1 MINERKL
8 LVLLLFSIILIS
20 SVSAISAADSNVTDV
35 QTADSEETELEQ
47 SDSNQ
52 DEIQQTDA
60 SDENIAA
67 GNPKSFSELNRT
79 INGNADSVIV
89 LDDDYSY
96 NGDTDSAFL
105 MGIIIGRAV
114 TIDGNGHTIDGCSN
128 SAKGFKTY
136 NFEVLFKNIT
146 FVNLGKL
153 VNDYNYNGGAIN
165 TNNAATMAQNCEF
178 IGCQGFGG
186 GAVYQATVENC
197 TFKNCKAY
205 NSNTYGGAAIYTF
218 STVSNC
224 YFENNGQTTYGY
236 GTLSRGTAINCTFKN
251 NNAGAGGAIYM
262 GNAYNCTFIGNIA
275 QSGGAMYWG
284 TAVNCTFIANKAKG
298 SGGAMYGERQ
308 SSGSARSFA
317 IGCHFEN
324 NTAVSSSGA
333 AHNLDVVLCT
343 FKNNYPFP
351 GYNVKFPTVSMV
363 TTTVSG
369 NCPSVLL
376 PLDLYYYNSIPLP
389 SSYFPG
395 NQHHFKGVKLDLAI
409 YKNNQHVKTVQGIS
423 GGSYVFDL
431 EPGTYTVRA
440 SLDSAYDNSISQS
453 TFTLIVQG
461 YKTVINATDLE
472 IEYNNT
478 SNLTATLIAD
488 YSGTPLANKT
498 LTVNFNGNSSYKKT
512 DGMGRITIDIPK
524 LPAETYP
531 VDISFGGDDVYEPFF
546 KTVYVTVDKIAT
558 QLSSANVTAFFNE
571 GKVVARLTDKN
582 GRPLADSNVSLH
594 LAYIHRTFKTN
605 QSGEVEFEIQGL
617 TEGNYTAQI
626 VFENDPVYADSNI
639 SINVYLYRLV
649 SNLTADNLTFVFG
662 ESGIL
667 TAYLKDSDGNPIGN
681 ATIDLVIDRIYE
693 TLKTNSD
700 GQVGFDLSNKLS
712 VGTFNGYLYFDMTN
726 RYVASSIPVNVTVN
740 KISTSISAPDVTC
753 TYGEEKYV
761 IVTLNDKYGNPMANQ
776 TVSVKLSIKTL
787 TGKTDDNGQAKLLID
802 LPPKSYVGS
811 VSYAGN
817 GTYQSSSSSLNIVVN
832 QINDKVATEITGY
845 NLTSVYNEGKY
856 ITITLKDD
864 LGNMMGNMPLSIDF
878 NGKTRSYRTD
888 GNGQVKLSSESLVPN
903 SYVAK
908 ISFAGDDKYQSSS
921 FSVNLV
927 VKKANAYLFASK
939 KKFNAKTSVKKYKV
953 TLKNNKNAAMKKV
966 KVYLKVKGK
975 TYVVKTNKKGQAIFK
990 LKKLTRK
997 GTYKATITYRGDNC
1011 YNGVVKKAKIKV
1023 R

>member
-1 MINERKL
+1 
-8 LVLLLFSIILIS
+8 
-20 SVSAISAADSNVTDV
+20 
-35 QTADSEETELEQ
+35 
-47 SDSNQ
+47 
-52 DEIQQTDA
+52 
-60 SDENIAA
+60 
-67 GNPKSFSELNRT
+67 
-79 INGNADSVIV
+79 
-89 LDDDYSY
+89 
-96 NGDTDSAFL
+96 
-105 MGIIIGRAV
+105 
-114 TIDGNGHTIDGCSN
+114 
-128 SAKGFKTY
+128 
-136 NFEVLFKNIT
+136 
-146 FVNLGKL
+146 
-153 VNDYNYNGGAIN
+153 
-165 TNNAATMAQNCEF
+165 
-178 IGCQGFGG
+178 
-186 GAVYQATVENC
+186 
-197 TFKNCKAY
+197 
-205 NSNTYGGAAIYTF
+205 
-218 STVSNC
+218 
-224 YFENNGQTTYGY
+224 
-236 GTLSRGTAINCTFKN
+236 
-251 NNAGAGGAIYM
+251 
-262 GNAYNCTFIGNIA
+262 
-275 QSGGAMYWG
+275 MYEG
-284 TAVNCTFIANKAKG
+284 TAVNCTFIANNAKG
-298 SGGAMYGERQ
+298 SGGAMYGERS
-308 SSGSARSFA
+308 SSGSARSCA
-317 IGCHFEN
+317 IGCYFED

-351 GYNVKFPTVSMV
+351 GYNVKFPIVSMV

-376 PLDLYYYNSIPLP
+376 PLDLYYYNSNYLP
-389 SSYFPG
+389 GGYFPG

-431 EPGTYTVRA
+431 EPGTYTVSA

-524 LPAETYP
+524 LPAKTYP
-531 VDISFGGDDVYEPFF
+531 VSISFGGDDVYEPFSI
-546 KTVYVTVDKIAT
+546 TVNVTVNKIAS
-558 QLSSANVTAFFNE
+558 QLSSRNVTAFFNE
-571 GKVVARLTDKN
+571 GKIVARLTDKY
-582 GRPLADSNVSLH
+582 GKPLADSNVSLH

-605 QSGEVEFEIQGL
+605 QSGEVEFEIEGL
-617 TEGNYTAQI
+617 TEGNHTGQI
-626 VFENDPVYADSNI
+626 VFENDPVYEDSNI
-639 SINVYLYRLV
+639 SINVYLYRLA
-649 SNLTADNLTFVFG
+649 SNITADNLTFVFG

-667 TAYLKDSDGNPIGN
+667 TAYLKDSDGKPIEN

-726 RYVASSIPVNVTVN
+726 RYVASSIPVNVAVN
-740 KISTSISAPDVTC
+740 KISTSISAPDVAC

-787 TGKTDDNGQAKLLID
+787 TGKTDDNGQAKLLIH

-953 TLKNNKNAAMKKV
+953 TLKTNRNAAMKKV

-975 TYVVKTNKKGQAIFK
+975 TYVVKTNNKGQAIFK

>member
-308 SSGSARSFA
+308 SSGSAYFNA

-376 PLDLYYYNSIPLP
+376 PLDLYYYNSIHLP

-571 GKVVARLTDKN
+571 GKIVARLTDKY
-582 GRPLADSNVSLH
+582 GKPLADSNVSLH

-617 TEGNYTAQI
+617 TEGNHSGQI
-626 VFENDPVYADSNI
+626 VFENDSVYADSNI
-639 SINVYLYRLV
+639 SINVYLYRLA

-667 TAYLKDSDGNPIGN
+667 TAYLKDSDGKPIEN

-726 RYVASSIPVNVTVN
+726 RYVASSIPVNVAVN
-740 KISTSISAPDVTC
+740 KISTSISAPDVAC

-903 SYVAK
+903 SYVVK

>member
-1 MINERKL
+1 M
-8 LVLLLFSIILIS
+8 
-20 SVSAISAADSNVTDV
+20 TDV
-35 QTADSEETELEQ
+35 QTADSKEIELEQ

-52 DEIQQTDA
+52 DEIQESDS
-60 SDENIAA
+60 SDEKISA

-79 INGNADSVIV
+79 INNNTDSLIV

-105 MGIIIGRAV
+105 MGITINREV

-128 SAKGFKTY
+128 SAKGFST
-136 NFEVLFKNIT
+136 NSIAVLFKNIK

-153 VNDYNYNGGAIN
+153 ASSYQYNGGAIN
-165 TNNAATMAQNCEF
+165 TYNGATKAQNCEF
-178 IGCQGFGG
+178 IGCQGYGG
-186 GAVYQATVENC
+186 GAVYYATVENC

-205 NSNTYGGAAIYTF
+205 NSNSYGGAAIYTF
-218 STVSNC
+218 GTVTNC
-224 YFENNGQTTYGY
+224 YFENNGESVSGY
-236 GTLSRGTAINCTFKN
+236 GILAQGTAVNCTFKN
-251 NNAGAGGAIYM
+251 NKAGSGGAIYM
-262 GNAYNCTFIGNIA
+262 GKAYNCTFIGNRA

-284 TAVNCTFIANKAKG
+284 SAVNCTFIGNYAGG
-298 SGGAMYGERQ
+298 SGGAIYSERYG
-308 SSGSARSFA
+308 SGSARSYVVA
-317 IGCHFEN
+317 CHFEN
-324 NTAVSSSGA
+324 NTASYSSGA
-333 AHNLDVVLCT
+333 VHNLDVILCT
-343 FKNNYPFP
+343 FKNNSPSTN
-351 GYNVKFPTVSMV
+351 YNLKYPTVSMA
-363 TTTVSG
+363 TTTVTG
-369 NCPSVLL
+369 NYPSVSL
-376 PLDLYYYNSIPLP
+376 PLDLYYKDTSLLP
-389 SSYFPG
+389 SNYFPG
-395 NQHHFKGVKLDLAI
+395 NFYHFKYVELDLAV
-409 YKNNQHVKTVQGIS
+409 YKNGQYVRTYHGLS
-423 GGSYVFDL
+423 GNSYDFDL
-431 EPGTYTVRA
+431 EPGTYSVSVSFTN
-440 SLDSAYDNSISQS
+440 SAYGNTISPN
-453 TFTLIVQG
+453 TYTLVIKG
-461 YKTVINATDLE
+461 YKTAINATDLE

-478 SNLTATLIAD
+478 SNLTVTLVAD
-488 YSGTPLANKT
+488 YDGTSLANKT
-498 LTVNFNGNSSYKKT
+498 LTVIFNGNSSYAKT
-512 DGMGRITIDIPK
+512 NEKGQITIDIPK

-571 GKVVARLTDKN
+571 GKIVARLTDKY
-582 GRPLADSNVSLH
+582 GKPLAYSNVSLH

-617 TEGNYTAQI
+617 AEGNHTGQI

-639 SINVYLYRLV
+639 SINVYLYRLA

-667 TAYLKDSDGNPIGN
+667 TAYLKDSDGKPIGN

-802 LPPKSYVGS
+802 LPPKSYVGA

-817 GTYQSSSSSLNIVVN
+817 GTYQSSSSSLNIIVN
-832 QINDKVATEITGY
+832 QINNKVSTEITGY

-856 ITITLKDD
+856 MTVTLKDD
-864 LGNMMGNMPLSIDF
+864 YGNLMGNRPLTINF
-878 NGKTRSYRTD
+878 NGKTRTYMTD
-888 GNGQVKLSSESLVPN
+888 GSGQVKLSTASLIPN
-903 SYVAK
+903 TYVAK
-908 ISFAGDDKYQSSS
+908 VIFAGDSKYGDSS
-921 FSVNLV
+921 FSINLV
-927 VKKANAYLFASK
+927 IKKATPYLFASK
-939 KKFNAKTSVKKYKV
+939 KKLKVKSAKKFKV
-953 TLKNNKNAAMKKV
+953 TLKTNKNAAMKKV
-966 KVYLKVKGK
+966 KISLKVKGK
-975 TYVVKTNKKGQAIFK
+975 TYTAKTNSKGQAIFK
-990 LKKLTRK
+990 LSKLTKK
-997 GTYKATITYRGDNC
+997 GTYKA
-1011 YNGVVKKAKIKV
+1011 
-1023 R
+1023 